1 MQCGF
6 RWISGRIKRRALQIL
21 CLVAGLHLGLLW
33 LRPRLQ
39 VQLGRGHPRPSP
51 SPRPSHPSRNTTGH
65 DGTWPEETGL
75 WKLDSRAQVNGGGG
89 CIERLGSLWSLRG
102 AAVEPCPAWVEGVQ
116 QRRLRRHGG
125 QLSAHTPTDHR
136 RGSLCPQVAAW
147 QYKHGN
153 QFSKLLILPSGLY
166 LSIGFHGNCV
176 PSFPFSSTPLGIE
189 QKKINSKQTV
199 EKSEIHSQCL

>member
-1 MQCGF
+1 M
-6 RWISGRIKRRALQIL
+6 
-21 CLVAGLHLGLLW
+21 
-33 LRPRLQ
+33 
-39 VQLGRGHPRPSP
+39 
-51 SPRPSHPSRNTTGH
+51 
-65 DGTWPEETGL
+65 
-75 WKLDSRAQVNGGGG
+75 DSQAHVNGGGG

-153 QFSKLLILPSGLY
+153 RRRRTIFEITYSSLRPLPTCPLDFMAIVSFLLDSTLNRAEQNQQL
-166 LSIGFHGNCV
+166 GNSLLTV
-176 PSFPFSSTPLGIE
+176 R
-189 QKKINSKQTV
+189 NSQSMFIK
-199 EKSEIHSQCL
+199 

>member
-1 MQCGF
+1 M
-6 RWISGRIKRRALQIL
+6 SGRRSPPWPPLSEATT
-21 CLVAGLHLGLLW
+21 ASPT
-33 LRPRLQ
+33 RPRPPATIPISSAFAS
-39 VQLGRGHPRPSP
+39 VTEHDKTRWDITRG
-51 SPRPSHPSRNTTGH
+51 
-65 DGTWPEETGL
+65 DGALEM
-75 WKLDSRAQVNGGGG
+75 DSRAQVNGGGG

-176 PSFPFSSTPLGIE
+176 PSFPFSSPPL
-189 QKKINSKQTV
+189 
-199 EKSEIHSQCL
+199 

>member
-153 QFSKLLILPSGLY
+153 QQRIFEITYSVSTCPLDFMAIVSPPS
-166 LSIGFHGNCV
+166 LS
-176 PSFPFSSTPLGIE
+176 PPLHWE
-189 QKKINSKQTV
+189 
-199 EKSEIHSQCL
+199 